1 MVSLITVSTGQHYEY
16 VTEMHN
22 AMKGPMLKQCSYLF
36 YCFIFKNWGFFVA
49 HRVLQDKQHKV
60 CFTTFSYKTN
70 VLFMFFLQHVIQI
83 TLKAMLVTNHVNP
96 VVQIQLL
103 SELVANV
110 WKIII
115 EQQCKLRIVPHLVT
129 VSLFD
134 TKIFRKDIDVVI
146 IESCAIFI
154 LLEFDLFFPF
164 FVVQNYK
171 TLYQR

>member
-22 AMKGPMLKQCSYLF
+22 AMKGPMLKQCYLF

-49 HRVLQDKQHKV
+49 HRVLQGKQHKV

-70 VLFMFFLQHVIQI
+70 VLFMLQHVIQI

-115 EQQCKLRIVPHLVT
+115 EQQGKRKTVPHLVT
-129 VSLFD
+129 VRLFD
-134 TKIFRKDIDVVI
+134 INSFRKNGRY
-146 IESCAIFI
+146 E
-154 LLEFDLFFPF
+154 
-164 FVVQNYK
+164 NY
-171 TLYQR
+171 